1 MKYYP
6 VFLDIKGKK
15 CLVVGGGKV
24 GARKAFNL
32 AKANAKVTVISD
44 KFLKSFE
51 SLGKKNI
58 KLKKRKYKTK
68 DIQKQFLVFAATNNK
83 KLNFKIKKDASK
95 LSVLCN
101 VADNLKLSSFILP
114 SIVDRKDLILAVST
128 SGASPAMAKIIRQKL
143 ESIFG
148 DEYAKLLLLMK
159 NIRKEILLQ
168 KENQNKNSKLFFNLI
183 GNDILNHIK
192 ENNENK
198 INQILKDNLGKG
210 YEYKNLIKQRK
221 KK

>member
-24 GARKAFNL
+24 GTRKAFNL

-68 DIQKQFLVFAATNNK
+68 DVQKQFLVFAATNNK

>member
-68 DIQKQFLVFAATNNK
+68 DVQKQFLVFAATNNK